1 VFKQIN
7 GKLGLGAVA
16 HILNSSGNANILS
29 MPNLVT
35 LDNEEAK
42 IVVGKNVPFITGQF
56 TTSASTGTAGV
67 NPFQTIERKEVG
79 LKLTVKPQIPKAV
92 R

>member
-1 VFKQIN
+1 
-7 GKLGLGAVA
+7 
-16 HILNSSGNANILS
+16 

-56 TTSASTGTAGV
+56 TTLHPPARLV
-67 NPFQTIERKEVG
+67 
-79 LKLTVKPQIPKAV
+79 
-92 R
+92 